1 MKSSHSTYIKRGGIY
16 LFGQRFAQCPG
27 WPHLK
32 QCPAPGRFPPPP
44 PPPQVTIR
52 ISTPGFAAP

>member
-1 MKSSHSTYIKRGGIY
+1 M
-16 LFGQRFAQCPG
+16 FGQRFAQCPG

-32 QCPAPGRFPPPP
+32 QCPDPGRFPPPPP

-52 ISTPGFAAP
+52 ISTSGFAAP